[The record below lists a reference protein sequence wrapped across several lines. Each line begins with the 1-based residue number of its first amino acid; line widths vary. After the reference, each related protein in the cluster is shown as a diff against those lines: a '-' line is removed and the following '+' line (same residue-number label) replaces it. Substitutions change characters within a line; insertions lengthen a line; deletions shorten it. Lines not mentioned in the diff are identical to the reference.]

1 VKCDVARLENR
12 EITGVL
18 ERGAGPITL
27 LVWAYAIARF
37 FASMAR
43 VLAGRLT
50 NIAFNATTL
59 NVAERISANLSEQ
72 PVKKSPA

>member
-1 VKCDVARLENR
+1 VFCVPAIIRQIQRSCFAFWPFARCLS
-12 EITGVL
+12 
-18 ERGAGPITL
+18 GPRL
-27 LVWAYAIARF
+27 IARF

-59 NVAERISANLSEQ
+59 NVAERIAADLSEQ